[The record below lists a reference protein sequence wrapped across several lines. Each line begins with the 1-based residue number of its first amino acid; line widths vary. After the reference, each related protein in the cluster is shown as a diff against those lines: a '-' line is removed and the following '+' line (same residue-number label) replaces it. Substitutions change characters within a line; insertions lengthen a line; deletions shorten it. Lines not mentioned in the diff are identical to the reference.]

1 MRKLSTLESTVLR
14 GLNQGTEISNM
25 WNQIL
30 TVCEFEVLPH
40 SINRALPTIYKALD
54 GQSDVPQYKRLA
66 GVTKKNWVENMRR
79 VHRLIPVLV
88 EADAKGVKV
97 VILKGLAISFLTKD
111 FSSRVMGDSDLLVKA
126 ADKKEFLKIL
136 ISQGF
141 NPRFHGACTHR
152 EFTRDVF
159 TDAFVDS
166 SGNIIDVH
174 TTGDIDYFYKEIWNN
189 SVAITYQDLTV
200 NIPSGQHILLH
211 SLKHGVR
218 GVASSDLM
226 QTTLDFIALKKRV
239 DVDQLMAESV
249 KWGLHNE
256 LRLMNQYLDIQV
268 RPVLGRVRINRGST
282 VSRFM
287 KFLRARRDR
296 GVSCKLA
303 YQVSKNPNFY
313 RLRYLLWVLLSA
325 PRPLEQTM
333 IEKNLG
339 FIKNFDCIEKPSN
352 PDSVNSFRGLNSKSK
367 DNYEIRFGVQ
377 GDFQQIVIDSYG
389 HFFSP
394 HLLFLNGKLA
404 GIIEPNSSL
413 VVKTDSY
420 RSLRYEISIRK
431 PYGRCNDCSEILGN
445 SLIYFQ

>member
-1 MRKLSTLESTVLR
+1 M
-14 GLNQGTEISNM
+14 
-25 WNQIL
+25 
-30 TVCEFEVLPH
+30 
-40 SINRALPTIYKALD
+40 SIT
-54 GQSDVPQYKRLA
+54 
-66 GVTKKNWVENMRR
+66 
-79 VHRLIPVLV
+79 
-88 EADAKGVKV
+88 
-97 VILKGLAISFLTKD
+97 AISAGAYNLVYYFL
-111 FSSRVMGDSDLLVKA
+111 S
-126 ADKKEFLKIL
+126 
-136 ISQGF
+136 
-141 NPRFHGACTHR
+141 P
-152 EFTRDVF
+152 
-159 TDAFVDS
+159 
-166 SGNIIDVH
+166 
-174 TTGDIDYFYKEIWNN
+174 FYGINN
-189 SVAITYQDLTV
+189 D
-200 NIPSGQHILLH
+200 
-211 SLKHGVR
+211 
-218 GVASSDLM
+218 

-296 GVSCKLA
+296 EVSCKLA

-352 PDSVNSFRGLNSKSK
+352 PDFVNSFRGLNSKSK

-377 GDFQQIVIDSYG
+377 GDFQQMVIDSYG

-431 PYGRCNDCSEILGN
+431 PYVRCNDCSEILGN